1 MNGYRAI
8 LVKEV
13 IEAWRTYRIVVVCGL
28 FSFLGVGIVLETRFL
43 PTLTRLFGQLD
54 PELVVGRTA
63 VPDVVEAFVRA
74 LWLAGSLAGVLLA
87 AGAVATERQRGTAA
101 FVLSKPVSRTAFLWA
116 KFVADALI
124 LGLGIALA
132 ALSVWLYVGLFFAPQ
147 PVDTWAELAVLAWL
161 SSLAMVAIT
170 LAASTIARTAS
181 GATAIGLATIVALAA
196 ASSIVTLNRWLPT
209 GLGEVGQAL
218 VLGEVGGDLDPGRT
232 LAMTVGIGVVAL
244 TVAWLRLRRMD
255 L

>member
-1 MNGYRAI
+1 MRGYRTI
-8 LVKEV
+8 LEKEV

-28 FSFLGVGIVLETRFL
+28 FSFLGVAVVLETRFL

-54 PELVVGRTA
+54 PELRVGPTG
-63 VPDVVEAFVRA
+63 VPEVVEAFVRV
-74 LWLAGSLAGVLLA
+74 LWQAGPLAGVLLA
-87 AGAVATERQRGTAA
+87 AGGVATERRRGTAA
-101 FVLSKPVSRTAFLWA
+101 FVLSKPVSRVAYLWA
-116 KFVADALI
+116 KFVADALV

-132 ALSVWLYVGLFFAPQ
+132 VLSVWLYVGLFFGPQ
-147 PVDTWAELAVLAWL
+147 PVDTWAELAALAWL
-161 SSLAMVAIT
+161 SSLAVVAIT
-170 LAASTIARTAS
+170 LLASTIARSAS
-181 GATAIGLATIVALAA
+181 GAAAIGIATIVALGA

-244 TVAWLRLRRMD
+244 IVAWLRFRRMD